1 MKIGKI
7 SETVL
12 KRSVLKQLTNRRN
25 EVRLGA
31 VPGED
36 CAVLAFESGEQ
47 TLVSTQSAEGW
58 RMEASADREKE
69 AAAGP
74 QSDCVKEY
82 AAVCAQGAA
91 VSTGRDAVL
100 YGLHRALNNIA
111 AEGGKPVAVFLSLL
125 LPPSFEERGLKA
137 MMVQAEEVC
146 AALGVQIAGGHTAV
160 TDAVCRPAATVTA
173 VGKAVPERILPTG
186 GARPGADLVVTK
198 WVALEGTAVAV
209 KEKEAELLKRFPA
222 YLVEEAK
229 GFDRYLSI
237 LPEAGIVSAAEA
249 VSGGMAGAAGSERE
263 AKASAAAGSEREG
276 KASAAAEG
284 VREGKA
290 ADFAQAAGAYPP
302 AFRVQA
308 MTDVSEGGIF
318 AALWK
323 LAEASGVGLEVDLK
337 KLPIRQETVEICNFL
352 DLNPYGLASSGS
364 LLIAAKDGAGLA
376 GLLERNGIPAC
387 VVGRT
392 TEGND
397 RILRNGEE
405 KRFLEPGKPDERYRI
420 GTASEQERPL

>member
-47 TLVSTQSAEGW
+47 TLVSTQSAEDW

-198 WVALEGTAVAV
+198 WVALEGTAVAA
-209 KEKEAELLKRFPA
+209 KEKEAELLKRFPHLELTVMVRGEKA
-222 YLVEEAK
+222 LNDADREDAAQA
-229 GFDRYLSI
+229 GFDRI
-237 LPEAGIVSAAEA
+237 ARVVDNGCGVAGTPL
-249 VSGGMAGAAGSERE
+249 
-263 AKASAAAGSEREG
+263 
-276 KASAAAEG
+276 
-284 VREGKA
+284 
-290 ADFAQAAGAYPP
+290 AY
-302 AFRVQA
+302 
-308 MTDVSEGGIF
+308 VSEE
-318 AALWK
+318 ARK
-323 LAEASGVGLEVDLK
+323 LLTEADVILAKGQGNFETMHGCGLN
-337 KLPIRQETVEICNFL
+337 IYYAFL
-352 DLNPYGLASSGS
+352 CKCDWFQ
-364 LLIAAKDGAGLA
+364 
-376 GLLERNGIPAC
+376 
-387 VVGRT
+387 
-392 TEGND
+392 
-397 RILRNGEE
+397 
-405 KRFLEPGKPDERYRI
+405 KRFDMEKNKGMFVAER
-420 GTASEQERPL
+420 TLL